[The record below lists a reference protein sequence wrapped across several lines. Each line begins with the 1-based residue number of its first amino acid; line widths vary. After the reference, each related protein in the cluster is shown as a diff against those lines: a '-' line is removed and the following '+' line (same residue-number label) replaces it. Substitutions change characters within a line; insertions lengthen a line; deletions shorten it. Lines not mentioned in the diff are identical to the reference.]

1 MSIILKTQ
9 SFNKSFFLLLLA
21 SMPLNG
27 CENAAEPPQP
37 ALVHFAAVT
46 PTNIAGVVGTE
57 VTSIPVVRVTDR
69 EGNPLPAFRVSFRT
83 KDGGLP
89 GNVSVQTDNNGIA
102 TAGSWRLGP
111 KAGNQTLQAFYNI
124 AVPFGEAS
132 PTDTAVFTAAAEHG
146 PLASVKAVD
155 GVSQYALTG
164 GRLSMPL
171 RVRAVDSFDNPVP
184 GVPVAFSVVTG
195 NGTIDGANTT
205 TGSDGEGS
213 SGIWTLGPEPGLQ
226 DVRADA
232 GSVHAVFRATAC
244 KPDECRMMFY
254 RDSKIFA
261 WDAGSVRQLT
271 SDKVRGNVS
280 RWSPDRKHI
289 AFTGENGIGTG
300 NAVFLMDADG
310 SNVTRLLSG
319 SYFGLAWSPDG
330 NALALGNGDGF
341 IEILDLTQEGGIPH
355 KVADG
360 YDPDWSPDGKQILF
374 VTDGSAIRAMNA
386 DGTDVRELRRSENDA
401 VSVSSPRWSPDGQ
414 RIAYT
419 RYDASG
425 ADLYV
430 MQANGSEVKRLTS
443 DSQSFSPSWSPDGSR
458 IAFTR
463 TGYAPKFTSSIF
475 YVDATGGQASLL
487 IDSAYSP
494 EWIR

>member
-1 MSIILKTQ
+1 
-9 SFNKSFFLLLLA
+9 
-21 SMPLNG
+21 
-27 CENAAEPPQP
+27 
-37 ALVHFAAVT
+37 
-46 PTNIAGVVGTE
+46 
-57 VTSIPVVRVTDR
+57 
-69 EGNPLPAFRVSFRT
+69 
-83 KDGGLP
+83 
-89 GNVSVQTDNNGIA
+89 
-102 TAGSWRLGP
+102 
-111 KAGNQTLQAFYNI
+111 
-124 AVPFGEAS
+124 
-132 PTDTAVFTAAAEHG
+132 
-146 PLASVKAVD
+146 
-155 GVSQYALTG
+155 
-164 GRLSMPL
+164 
-171 RVRAVDSFDNPVP
+171 
-184 GVPVAFSVVTG
+184 
-195 NGTIDGANTT
+195 
-205 TGSDGEGS
+205 
-213 SGIWTLGPEPGLQ
+213 
-226 DVRADA
+226 
-232 GSVHAVFRATAC
+232 
-244 KPDECRMMFY
+244 
-254 RDSKIFA
+254 
-261 WDAGSVRQLT
+261 
-271 SDKVRGNVS
+271 
-280 RWSPDRKHI
+280 
-289 AFTGENGIGTG
+289 
-300 NAVFLMDADG
+300 MDADG

-330 NALALGNGDGF
+330 NALALGNSDGF
-341 IEILDLTQEGGIPH
+341 IEILDLTLEGGIPH
-355 KVADG
+355 KVAVG
-360 YDPDWSPDGKQILF
+360 YDHDWSPDGKQILF